1 MFDVCVF
8 PVEEVIDCKR
18 IGFIYMLRAVNRLKH
33 RSNNDVSLSGLIT
46 VRSKSGFLAARKFHA
61 ACSPSFFEA
70 LYPRTGDCVLTTS
83 SSVTW

>member
-33 RSNNDVSLSGLIT
+33 RSNNDIRVDDREIEDRVFGSKEVPCGLFSKLL
-46 VRSKSGFLAARKFHA
+46 RSVIS
-61 ACSPSFFEA
+61 
-70 LYPRTGDCVLTTS
+70 
-83 SSVTW
+83 